1 MTKSNLLNEKNFKWT
16 KEKQVMGLEESGSNL
31 PAEEVDFLPAWNLCA
46 RLGSVADTCFPK

>member
-16 KEKQVMGLEESGSNL
+16 KEKQVMGIEESGSNL